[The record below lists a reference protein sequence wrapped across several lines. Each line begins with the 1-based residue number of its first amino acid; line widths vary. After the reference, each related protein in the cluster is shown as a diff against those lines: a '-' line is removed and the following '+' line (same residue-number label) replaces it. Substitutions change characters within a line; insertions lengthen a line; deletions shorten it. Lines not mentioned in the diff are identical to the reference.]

1 MIFVYNKMICKC
13 IMTVP
18 IFPRLYNWL
27 EVHGEIH
34 DDDDDDD
41 EYIILEKAY

>member
-1 MIFVYNKMICKC
+1 
-13 IMTVP
+13 MTVP

-34 DDDDDDD
+34 DDDD